1 MMLQREPVSISA
13 YHACDLAMIKAIII
27 DDEKDGREGLRFAIK
42 RYCPDV
48 ELIQVCAT
56 PEEGIDAINTLHPD
70 LLFLDVEMPRL
81 SGFDVL
87 QRVAN
92 VSFAVIFV
100 SAYDKYAIKAIRF
113 SALDYLLKPVD
124 ADELVQAVRRV
135 MNSPINAGRPHFY
148 QSMLHNIQHAGKPI
162 GRLAVPSAEGIDFL
176 NTDEVIFCHAE
187 GSYTQVYLSQ
197 GRKQLISKNL
207 LEFENILS
215 DSGFCRVHHS
225 SLINMRHVQKYIRGE
240 GGYVLLTD
248 GHQVNI
254 SRRRRE
260 EFISMLD
267 KV

>member
-1 MMLQREPVSISA
+1 
-13 YHACDLAMIKAIII
+13 MIRAIII
-27 DDEKDGREGLRFAIK
+27 DDEQDGREGLRLAIN

-48 ELIQVCAT
+48 KLIQVCAT

-70 LLFLDVEMPRL
+70 LLFLDVQMPRL

-87 QRVAN
+87 QRVDQITF
-92 VSFAVIFV
+92 VVIFV
-100 SAYDKYAIKAIRF
+100 SAYEKYAIKAIRF

-135 MNSPINAGRPHFY
+135 IERPLDGGQRHHY
-148 QSMLHNIQHAGKPI
+148 QSLLHNVQHSGKPI
-162 GRLAVPSAEGIDFL
+162 GRLAVPSTDGIDFL
-176 NTDEVIFCHAE
+176 NTDEIIFCQAE
-187 GSYTQVYLSQ
+187 GSYTQIYLTQ
-197 GRKQLISKNL
+197 GRKLLISKNL
-207 LEFENILS
+207 RDFENILF

-225 SLINMRHVQKYIRGE
+225 SLINVRHVQKYIRGE
-240 GGYVLLTD
+240 GGYVLLTG

-254 SRRRRE
+254 SRRKRE